1 MEKLT
6 YTLIREKRKSI
17 TLSIDNE
24 FNVIVKAP
32 MYVSK
37 KAIDEVVTNQ
47 EQWIQ
52 EAIAKKQQ
60 LIENNWLRKKKILYL
75 GEYRNICM
83 IYEIN
88 GENKV
93 EYQNGKFYIS
103 VKDLEELTIRKQ
115 MYQFIQTKATLLLTE
130 LTDKYCVLL
139 GCEYKKISVRNQ
151 KTRWGSCSNKGHL
164 SYNIKIMCAPLD
176 KIEYIVLHEVMHLKH
191 FNHSMFFWQ
200 AIEEVMPDYKE
211 RKLYFKEY
219 GQDLTI

>member
-115 MYQFIQTKATLLLTE
+115 MYQFIQTKATLLLIE

>member
-83 IYEIN
+83 IYGIN